1 MIVADKT
8 YKHEVDDKMS
18 NLPFR
23 QCLLKDLHLISDN
36 ISTYIMIAYSI
47 NTMIL
52 VKNQNRG
59 IKIWWFLVM
68 YIWIL
73 LHNCF
78 IKLDRIHQITLLTKL
93 FFAKYTWYSKLRVYL
108 KLLIQLQHCW
118 KAKSNFKLFS
128 QTASTIYEQKFD
140 LCDVLSTWIN
150 GSF

>member
-18 NLPFR
+18 NLPFC
-23 QCLLKDLHLISDN
+23 QHLLKDLHLISDN
-36 ISTYIMIAYSI
+36 RSTYIMIVYSI
-47 NTMIL
+47 NTMSIS
-52 VKNQNRG
+52 KNHQPRFF
-59 IKIWWFLVM
+59 IYV
-68 YIWIL
+68 WIL
-73 LHNCF
+73 MHNCF

-118 KAKSNFKLFS
+118 KAKSNFKLFY
-128 QTASTIYEQKFD
+128 QTAFTIYEQKFD

>member
-23 QCLLKDLHLISDN
+23 QCLLKDLHLISDV
-36 ISTYIMIAYSI
+36 STYIMIVYSI
-47 NTMIL
+47 NTMNTITSR
-52 VKNQNRG
+52 KFH
-59 IKIWWFLVM
+59 IWSFLVIF
-68 YIWIL
+68 IWIL

-78 IKLDRIHQITLLTKL
+78 IKLDRIHQKSLLTKL